1 MALKIGTVSVSNIV
15 VKRLSVS
22 STVNLVY
29 VKQGNTTTTVFV
41 KQPTINSAKC
51 WIDSSGSLLYSAT
64 VTVKNPCDKALTCY
78 ILAYDSLG
86 VVRDTVSFSINAK
99 TTISHDIG
107 LSSTDGDGSAVSWGN
122 SSVVAYLEDT
132 NGCESLRTESNFTYE
147 EKVYGKLL
155 KPTNVSVSW
164 KDGDRNGYFVD
175 MTITNPNNVDV
186 TANWNS
192 GGAQKTGTFDVR
204 ANSTT
209 SYTIIIAETDQDR
222 GNLDGDVYFSASGY
236 ADSDIVIF
244 N

>member
-1 MALKIGTVSVSNIV
+1 MALKIGTVSVSNVIV
-15 VKRLSVS
+15 KKSSIS

-78 ILAYDSLG
+78 ILARDSLG

-99 TTISHDIG
+99 TTMSHDIG
-107 LSSTDGDGSAVSWGN
+107 LSSTDGDGSAVSWGD

-147 EKVYGKLL
+147 EKVYGTLL

-164 KDGDRNGYFVD
+164 KEGDRNDFII
-175 MTITNPNNVDV
+175 TLRCTNPNNVAV
-186 TANWNS
+186 TAHWDS
-192 GGAQKTGTFDVR
+192 AMLQKAGKFDVS
-204 ANSTT
+204 ANSSDYTT
-209 SYTIIIAETDQDR
+209 IVADTDQDR
-222 GNLDGDVYFSASGY
+222 GNLDGSVYFSASGY
-236 ADSDIVIF
+236 ADSDIVKF

>member
-1 MALKIGTVSVSNIV
+1 MSLKIGTTSVSNIT
-15 VKRLSVS
+15 VKQSSVS
-22 STVNLVY
+22 SAVNLVY

-51 WIDSSGSLLYSAT
+51 WTNSSGNLLYSAT
-64 VTVKNPCDKALTCY
+64 VTVTNPCDKALTCY

-99 TTISHDIG
+99 TTMSHDIG

-122 SSVVAYLEDT
+122 SSVVAYLEDA

-164 KDGDRNGYFVD
+164 MEGDRNDFII
-175 MTITNPNNVDV
+175 TLRCTNPNNVAV
-186 TANWNS
+186 TANWGS
-192 GGAQKTGTFDVR
+192 VVLQKTGSFSVD
-204 ANSTT
+204 ANSSDYTT
-209 SYTIIIAETDQDR
+209 IVAETDQDR
-222 GNLDGDVYFSASGY
+222 GNLDGDVYFSADGY
-236 ADSDIVIF
+236 SNSDIVTF

>member
-1 MALKIGTVSVSNIV
+1 MALLVGTTSVSNVIV
-15 VKRLSVS
+15 KKSSVS

-51 WIDSSGSLLYSAT
+51 WTNSSGDLLYSAT
-64 VTVKNPCDKALTCY
+64 VTVTNPCDKALTCY
-78 ILAYDSLG
+78 ILAHDSLG

-99 TTISHDIG
+99 TTMSHDIG

-132 NGCESLRTESNFTYE
+132 NGCESLRTESDFTYE

-164 KDGDRNGYFVD
+164 VEGDRDDFII
-175 MTITNPNNVDV
+175 TLRCTNPNNVAV
-186 TANWNS
+186 TAHWDS
-192 GGAQKTGTFDVR
+192 YALQKTGSFSVD
-204 ANSTT
+204 ANSSDYTT
-209 SYTIIIAETDQDR
+209 IVADTDQDR
-222 GNLDGDVYFSASGY
+222 GNLDGSVYFSASGY
-236 ADSDIVIF
+236 TDSDMAVF

>member
-1 MALKIGTVSVSNIV
+1 MSLKIGTTSVSNIT
-15 VKRLSVS
+15 VKQSSVS
-22 STVNLVY
+22 SAVNLVY

-41 KQPTINSAKC
+41 KQPAINSAKC
-51 WIDSSGSLLYSAT
+51 WTNSSGDLLYSAT
-64 VTVKNPCDKALTCY
+64 VTVTNPCDKALTCY

-99 TTISHDIG
+99 TTMSHDIG

-122 SSVVAYLEDT
+122 SSVVAYLEDA

-164 KDGDRNGYFVD
+164 TEGDRNDFIV
-175 MTITNPNNVDV
+175 TLRCTNPNNVAV
-186 TANWNS
+186 TANWGS
-192 GGAQKTGTFDVR
+192 VVLQQTGSFSVD
-204 ANSTT
+204 ANSSGYTT
-209 SYTIIIAETDQDR
+209 IVAETDQDR
-222 GNLDGDVYFSASGY
+222 GNLDGYVYFSASGY
-236 ADSDIVIF
+236 ADSDTTVF

>member
-1 MALKIGTVSVSNIV
+1 MSLKIGTTSVSNIT
-15 VKRLSVS
+15 VKQSSVS
-22 STVNLVY
+22 SAVNLVY

-51 WIDSSGSLLYSAT
+51 WTNSSGNLLYSAT
-64 VTVKNPCDKALTCY
+64 VTVTNPCDKALTCY

-99 TTISHDIG
+99 TTMSHDIG

-122 SSVVAYLEDT
+122 SSVVAYLEDA

-164 KDGDRNGYFVD
+164 VEGDRNDFII
-175 MTITNPNNVDV
+175 TLRCTNPNNVAV
-186 TANWNS
+186 TANWGS
-192 GGAQKTGTFDVR
+192 VVLQKTGSFSVD
-204 ANSTT
+204 ANSSDYTT
-209 SYTIIIAETDQDR
+209 IVAETDQDR

-236 ADSDIVIF
+236 ADSDRTFF

>member
-1 MALKIGTVSVSNIV
+1 MSLKIGTTSVSNIT
-15 VKRLSVS
+15 VKQSSVS
-22 STVNLVY
+22 SAVNLVY

-51 WIDSSGSLLYSAT
+51 WTNSSGNLLYSAT
-64 VTVKNPCDKALTCY
+64 VTVTNPCDKALTCY

-122 SSVVAYLEDT
+122 SSVVAYVEDA

-164 KDGDRNGYFVD
+164 MEGDRNDFII
-175 MTITNPNNVDV
+175 TLRCTNPNNVAV
-186 TANWNS
+186 TANWGS
-192 GGAQKTGTFDVR
+192 VVLQKTGSFSVD
-204 ANSTT
+204 ANSSDYTT
-209 SYTIIIAETDQDR
+209 IVAETDQDR

-236 ADSDIVIF
+236 ADSDTTAF

>member
-1 MALKIGTVSVSNIV
+1 MSLKIGTTSVSNIT
-15 VKRLSVS
+15 VKQSSVS
-22 STVNLVY
+22 SAVNLVY

-51 WIDSSGSLLYSAT
+51 WTNSSGNLLYSAT
-64 VTVKNPCDKALTCY
+64 VTVTNPCDKALTCY

-99 TTISHDIG
+99 TTMSHDIG

-132 NGCESLRTESNFTYE
+132 NGCESLRTESEFTYE

-164 KDGDRNGYFVD
+164 VEGDRNDFII
-175 MTITNPNNVDV
+175 TLRCTNPNNVAV
-186 TANWNS
+186 TANWS
-192 GGAQKTGTFDVR
+192 SVVLQKTGSFSVD
-204 ANSTT
+204 ANSSDYTT
-209 SYTIIIAETDQDR
+209 IVAETDQDR

-236 ADSDIVIF
+236 ADSDRTFF